1 MSRHKPVLLDESI
14 KYLNIK
20 PDGVYI
26 DGTLGR
32 GGHAVEIVKK
42 ISKEGILIGIDK
54 DLQAIEFCSKK
65 LPEEKTKI
73 FHDSFTAIPEII
85 NTLGLDGVDGIIL
98 DLGVSSPQLDEP
110 ERGFSYHEEAI
121 LDMRMDESQSL
132 TAYKV
137 VNNYSV
143 DKLKDIIEKF
153 GEERWASRIAEFIVQ
168 ERKKEPIKTTSN
180 LVNVIKKAI
189 PASARRGG
197 GHPARR
203 TFQALRIETNSEL
216 EELEKI
222 LELIPEILLSGGRAC
237 IISFHSLEDR
247 LVKHSFRYAAKDCIC
262 PPDLPICRC
271 EKEKKMKVITK
282 SPVWA
287 SDKEIEENRR
297 ARTARLRVAE
307 KI

>member
-1 MSRHKPVLLDESI
+1 MNQHKPVLLDETI

-20 PDGVYI
+20 PNGVYI

-32 GGHAVEIVKK
+32 GGHAIEIVKNL
-42 ISKEGILIGIDK
+42 SNEGTLIGIDK
-54 DLQAIEFCSKK
+54 DLEAIEFCKEK
-65 LPEEKTKI
+65 LPKNKAKI
-73 FHDSFTAIPEII
+73 FHDSFTAAPEII
-85 NTLGLDGVDGIIL
+85 NNLGLAGVEGIIL

-110 ERGFSYHEEAI
+110 ERGFSYHEEAV
-121 LDMRMDESQSL
+121 LDMRMDETQSL
-132 TAYKV
+132 TAYKI

-143 DKLKDIIEKF
+143 EKLRDIIEKF

-168 ERKKEPIKTTSN
+168 ERKQEPIKTTSD

-222 LELIPEILLSGGRAC
+222 LELIPEILLPGGRAC

-287 SDKEIEENRR
+287 SDKEIKKNRR